1 MTDMAEL
8 LIKDDLSGVELS
20 GASLGGRDL
29 RGKNL
34 RGADLSHAHL
44 GGADLTGADLRN
56 ANLYKANLGAAKLV
70 GADLRYSDLR
80 EANLSGC
87 DLTGADLREAQ
98 GLHLDSPVPLAE
110 FVRPLTFEETE
121 DFQKA
126 KEAGFYPLSYWGQSY
141 AGNDGNTLY
150 KNRSTWLLL
159 KERLGDAIFGDR
171 KTFAEVRLVRQYKEY
186 SQWAYMISKRGF
198 ERIAKQMN
206 LTLKKKA

>member
-1 MTDMAEL
+1 MKQIADL
-8 LIKDDLSGVELS
+8 LKQDDLSGAELS
-20 GASLGGRDL
+20 GVSLGGRDL
-29 RGKNL
+29 RGKIL

-56 ANLYKANLGAAKLV
+56 ANLYKANLGASKLI

-80 EANLSGC
+80 EANMSGC

-98 GLHLDSPVPLAE
+98 GLNLDSPVPLAE

-121 DFQKA
+121 DFQEA
-126 KEAGFYPLSYWGQSY
+126 KDAGFFPLSYWGQAY

-150 KNRSTWLLL
+150 KNRSNWLAL

-171 KTFAEVRLVRQYKEY
+171 KTFDQVRLVRQYKEY
-186 SQWAYMISKRGF
+186 SQWAYMISKSGF

-206 LTLKKKA
+206 MKLKKKA